1 MNLSDLEARR
11 GRRIKPLW
19 ERLLDYLRRYE
30 LRAGAGVRLIQTP
43 DGTSVVADRQRVNWP
58 CRWRVRLVGGL
69 EARVSPGR
77 VAETMA
83 TLDGVPLDGLDEE
96 GLPTLTVPPLTL
108 ERPKVGNASWV
119 CVRVR
124 PPASV
129 PSATAKAVEVVHA
142 YAPDGRV
149 VSSEAD
155 LQAARV
161 SLMRGGAAVQAD
173 GWVYFPLAQVRWGE
187 AGATSVV
194 QAATQDLQVGWR
206 LREDGTPGRA
216 FFWPV

>member
-1 MNLSDLEARR
+1 MA
-11 GRRIKPLW
+11 
-19 ERLLDYLRRYE
+19 
-30 LRAGAGVRLIQTP
+30 QTP
-43 DGTSVVADRQRVNWP
+43 DGTCVVADAPRVSWP
-58 CRWRVRLVGGL
+58 CRWRVRLVGGGL
-69 EARVSPGR
+69 QARVSPGR
-77 VAETMA
+77 VAQTMA
-83 TLDGVPLDGLDEE
+83 TLSGVPLDGLDPE
-96 GLPTLTVPPLTL
+96 GLPTLSVPALGL
-108 ERPKVGNASWV
+108 KRPKVGALSWV

-129 PSATAKAVEVVHA
+129 PSATATAAPLDTVVEVVHA

-149 VSSEAD
+149 VVAEAD
-155 LQAARV
+155 LVAARV

-173 GWVYFPLAQVRWGE
+173 GFVYQPLAQIRWGE
-187 AGATSVV
+187 RGAIGVV